1 MSQVAEQVK
10 AVDDEKAWLP
20 SGRQLMKG
28 NHAVC
33 AGAIRAGCTAY
44 FGYPITPQNEAI
56 EYMSN
61 ALLDVPGGIFLQ
73 GESEVA
79 SINMVMGAASAG
91 RRVMT
96 SSSSPGIS
104 LKQEGISYIA
114 MMQLPCLIMNV
125 CRCGP
130 GLGNI
135 APHQGDYFQA
145 TRGGGHGDY
154 RVITLAP
161 ASVHE
166 MAEHAYLGLELAC
179 KWRNPAMI
187 LTDGVI
193 GQMMEPVDLD
203 AIPVVEWTKPA
214 WAMGVNRTGR
224 EPNIHTSI
232 WLDPEEMALKHLE
245 LIDKYE
251 RLKAE
256 EVRYEDYMC
265 DDAEILCVA
274 YGSVSRAVMGTV
286 RKLREEGMKIGL
298 LRPISLWPYPYAKIT
313 ELAAKAKAVVVFEMS
328 WGQMVEDVALAL
340 RMNPVPLHFLAR
352 HGGLTFNPHNV
363 EEPLRKIAA
372 DYQNSD
378 TMWQVS

>member
-1 MSQVAEQVK
+1 VSQVATEHAAAK
-10 AVDDEKAWLP
+10 DDMAWLP
-20 SGRQLMKG
+20 KGRQLMKG

-56 EYMSN
+56 EYMSG

-79 SINMVMGAASAG
+79 SINMVMGAAAAG

-114 MMQLPCLIMNV
+114 MMELPMLVMNV
-125 CRCGP
+125 VRCGP

-145 TRGGGHGDY
+145 TKGGGHGDY
-154 RVITLAP
+154 RLITLAP

-166 MAEHAYLGLELAC
+166 MAEHAHLAFELAC

-203 AIPVVEWTKPA
+203 AIPVVNWEKPD

-224 EPNIHTSI
+224 KPNLVTSI
-232 WLDPEEMALKHLE
+232 WLDPEDMAAKHLE
-245 LIDKYE
+245 IIDKYN
-251 RLKAE
+251 RLKEA
-256 EVRYEDYMC
+256 EVRFEEYMC
-265 DDAEILCVA
+265 DDAEVLCVA

-286 RKLREEGMKIGL
+286 RKLREEGLKIGL
-298 LRPISLWPYPYAKIT
+298 LRPITLWPYPYAKLR
-313 ELAAKAKAVVVFEMS
+313 ELAQKVKSVVTYEMS
-328 WGQMVEDVALAL
+328 WGQMIEDVALAT
-340 RMNPVPLHFLAR
+340 RMNPVPLHFVAR
-352 HGGLTFNPHNV
+352 HGGLTFNPDDV
-363 EEPLRKIAA
+363 EKPLRAIY
-372 DYQNSD
+372 DNPQNSD
-378 TMWQVS
+378 TLWEIS